1 MKAEEIRK
9 SRGGGWEEI
18 TRLILVG
25 GGSGTEG
32 MPSDVRVWGIDDLTV
47 AWERN
52 QVGLMR

>member
-32 MPSDVRVWGIDDLTV
+32 MPCDVRVWGIDDLTV

>member
-1 MKAEEIRK
+1 MREWRSGKEAAMKA
-9 SRGGGWEEI
+9 EEI

-32 MPSDVRVWGIDDLTV
+32 MPCDVRVWGIDDLTV

-52 QVGLMR
+52 QWD